1 MSPVDIHLPFAIKWV
16 IKESDIKSLASG
28 NSGAFHSK
36 RKRLNPHIQYHLSL
50 FPFGSKEENRQQTII
65 ALNLELGRSHKVSA
79 DFSVVVGKFS
89 ESVTHFFNKT
99 GIYESVICSSQE
111 LFDPEKKFFTDGE
124 MIVNVKG
131 VLKFSEEQIE
141 NFVQTNARN
150 LGKALYERG
159 DKDFAFVVKGQQI
172 QIHKYILGVQSP
184 VFDRMVQS
192 GMKESKNNYVE
203 IPNYPF
209 EVVEIIV
216 KLCYDVFVPE
226 AQIYENKVQL
236 FEFADQ
242 YQMDSIKE
250 MIETMIIKKL
260 SVINVCSLTNCAII
274 GKAENLQKHC
284 YNLLMK
290 CLKEETIVA
299 DLNILN
305 KDFKLKL
312 LEDAFVFVG

>member
-1 MSPVDIHLPFAIKWV
+1 
-16 IKESDIKSLASG
+16 
-28 NSGAFHSK
+28 
-36 RKRLNPHIQYHLSL
+36 
-50 FPFGSKEENRQQTII
+50 
-65 ALNLELGRSHKVSA
+65 
-79 DFSVVVGKFS
+79 
-89 ESVTHFFNKT
+89 
-99 GIYESVICSSQE
+99 
-111 LFDPEKKFFTDGE
+111 

-131 VLKFSEEQIE
+131 VLKFSEEQME

-150 LGKALYERG
+150 LGKTLYERG

-290 CLKEETIVA
+290 CLKEETVVA